1 MMSEEDRAVAVTRI
15 LLSES
20 GVQAAGQLDPARP
33 GRDSLGEARSG
44 LELPGEADGETAS
57 RWPCPPP
64 RPPPLQV
71 AALTSS
77 MEAGQGSLRA
87 QASPGVARPVG
98 VPHGNSRVTSL

>member
-44 LELPGEADGETAS
+44 LELPGEAA

-77 MEAGQGSLRA
+77 TEAGQGSLRA
-87 QASPGVARPVG
+87 RASPGVARPVG
-98 VPHGNSRVTSL
+98 VPHGNSRVTLL

>member
-44 LELPGEADGETAS
+44 LELPGEADGETAA
-57 RWPCPPP
+57 RWPCPAGLHLCRSLPSPPP
-64 RPPPLQV
+64 RRP
-71 AALTSS
+71 A
-77 MEAGQGSLRA
+77 RA
-87 QASPGVARPVG
+87 P
-98 VPHGNSRVTSL
+98 